1 MSNFDENRF
10 VSFVQRTRAN
20 LDLLDNWRS
29 REEFKP
35 FFETFREVTNLVNS
49 LLGLVV
55 VPEQKIL
62 QEILDRVQPVTLKRS
77 GIPEWNVHFRV
88 EGDGE
93 PTDFFDFVYS
103 LRNAISHYDLDF
115 KGDPDIEEVVFEIRP
130 YNKKKL
136 GWDVIFAPS
145 ELLVFV
151 KRLADELEKA
161 WAPTRATVSSRK
173 GAGSE

>member
-20 LDLLDNWRS
+20 LVLIDTWRD

-35 FFETFREVTNLVNS
+35 FFERFREVTNLVNS

-62 QEILDRVQPVTLKRS
+62 EKILDRLEPGTMERS
-77 GIPEWNVHFRV
+77 GIPKWNIHFRV
-88 EGDGE
+88 TGDGE
-93 PTDFFDFVYS
+93 PADFSDLVYG
-103 LRNAISHYDLDF
+103 LRNAISHYDINF
-115 KGDPDIEEVVFEIRP
+115 EGDPDIEEIVFEVRP
-130 YNKKKL
+130 WNTKKL

-145 ELLVFV
+145 ELFAFV
-151 KRLADELEKA
+151 NRLADELERA
-161 WAPTRATVSSRK
+161 WAPPQAT
-173 GAGSE
+173 A